1 LSTTFICP
9 AGVPKTMTAPANPD
23 LAARVAALEQQLR
36 DLRARVAVLE
46 HGTTLPRK
54 ENPDDRNAVR
64 EKVSY
69 DWQA

>member
-1 LSTTFICP
+1 MS
-9 AGVPKTMTAPANPD
+9 APAPKD
-23 LAARVAALEQQLR
+23 LAARVADLERQLQE
-36 DLRARVAVLE
+36 LRARVAALE
-46 HGTTLPRK
+46 RGPVRPRQ